1 VIVRYVL
8 PVIALGLLIFA
19 VSHVRR
25 SRQTDF
31 NPPPPVE
38 PSRSPF
44 GATVA
49 GAGIVEAQTE
59 NISIGSPLPGVV
71 VEVKVVVDQKVKAG
85 DELFRLD
92 DRALQ
97 AELKTRNATLLAA
110 QADLTRLDNQPR
122 TEQIPVQ
129 EAKVHEAE
137 AGLKQAQDAFRRAR
151 SLLETRAVTEEEV
164 ISQQQAVATAQA
176 KVEAAQ
182 AELKLLMAGAWQFDK
197 AVAKAAVEQA
207 AAQVEAATIELGRL
221 VVRALVPGEVLQVNV
236 RPGEFVGAPPSQA
249 LIVLGAVQ
257 KLHVR
262 VDIDE
267 NDIPR
272 FRPGAPAKAMLRGN
286 PEISFPLQFV
296 RVEPYVIPKRS
307 LTGQNTE
314 RVDTR
319 VLQVIYALQ
328 PSGDKRLYVGQQ
340 VDVVIEAEK
349 PQAAEQPKTIEQ
361 PEKKAP

>member
-8 PVIALGLLIFA
+8 PLIALVLLGFA
-19 VSHVRR
+19 VSHVLR
-25 SRQTDF
+25 SRPVES

-71 VEVKVVVDQKVKAG
+71 IEVKVAVGQTVQPG

-97 AELKTRNATLLAA
+97 AELKMRQAALLAA

-122 TEQIPVQ
+122 AEQVPVQ
-129 EAKVHEAE
+129 EAKLHEAQ
-137 AGLKQAQDAFRRAR
+137 AGLLQAQDAFRRAR
-151 SLLETRAVTEEEV
+151 SLLETRAVTQEEV
-164 ISQQQAVATAQA
+164 LSREQAVATAQA

-182 AELKLLMAGAWQFDK
+182 AELALLNAGAWSFDK
-197 AVAKAAVEQA
+197 DVAKAAVAQA
-207 AAQVEAATIELGRL
+207 AAQVDTVTTELGRL
-221 VVRALVPGEVLQVNV
+221 VVRALVAGEVLQVNV
-236 RPGEFVGAPPSQA
+236 RPGEFVGTPPSQA
-249 LIVLGAVQ
+249 LIVLGNVQ

-272 FRPGAPAKAMLRGN
+272 FRPGATAKAMLRGS

-319 VLQVIYALQ
+319 VLQVIYALE
-328 PSGDKRLYVGQQ
+328 PVEDRRLYVGQQ
-340 VDVVIEAEK
+340 VDVVIEAGKK
-349 PQAAEQPKTIEQ
+349 PGA
-361 PEKKAP
+361 